1 MKLVTLVLVILLA
14 LSSCIKNNPNP
25 SWIEIDAWQLEA
37 NTNAQFPLG
46 ELTHNFTDAWVY
58 VNDELMGVFELPV
71 KLPILKSGEANIKL
85 FPAVRVNGIA
95 STKKIYPFVD
105 RYEATI
111 QLTQDAVTSIS
122 PKTKYF
128 DITQAWIEDFEDA
141 AIKLENDP
149 NTSLAKINTENDP
162 AILKWGN
169 FYGRVNLTA
178 ADSMWVAYSSDMVL
192 PKGKEVFL
200 EVDYYNTNAC
210 ITGLLA
216 ISSAGVKSNPN
227 IQLNAQQPNAVRW
240 KKMYIDLKELV
251 SNSSDAAYFKQSF
264 QAILDKGDAQGF
276 IVLDNIKV
284 VHF

>member
-1 MKLVTLVLVILLA
+1 MKLIPVLILIVA

-25 SWIEIDAWQLEA
+25 SWIEIGAWQLEA
-37 NTNAQFPLG
+37 NPSAQYPLG

-58 VNDELMGVFELPV
+58 VNDELIGVFELPV
-71 KLPILKSGEANIKL
+71 KLPILKSGEVNIKL
-85 FPAVRVNGIA
+85 FPAVKVNGIS

-105 RYEATI
+105 RYEATV
-111 QLTQDAVTSIS
+111 QLKQDEVTQIS
-122 PKTKYF
+122 PVTTYF

-149 NTSLAKINTENDP
+149 NTSSAKINTENDP

-169 FYGRVNLTA
+169 FYGRVNLTST
-178 ADSMWVAYSSDMVL
+178 DSMWVGYSTDMVL

-200 EVDYYNTNAC
+200 EIDYYNTNAC
-210 ITGLLA
+210 TTGLLA
-216 ISSAGVKSNPN
+216 ISLAGVKANPN
-227 IQLNAQQPNAVRW
+227 IQLNPQNPNAVRW

-251 SNSSDAAYFKQSF
+251 SNSYDAAYFKQSF
-264 QAILDKGDAQGF
+264 QAILDHGDSEGF
-276 IVLDNIKV
+276 VVLDNIKV